1 MNTYKHPVSVLV
13 VIHTPRLDIL
23 LLERAHHPGYWQS
36 VTGSQETDES
46 LLETAQREVME
57 ETGLDCRQFVLKD
70 WQQASTFEIF
80 SEWRHRYA
88 PGITQNTEHVFS
100 LQVPAI
106 MPITIAP
113 AEHLRYVWLPW
124 KEAAR
129 LCFSASNRDAILAL
143 PGPESAS
150 E

>member
-1 MNTYKHPVSVLV
+1 MSTYKHPVSVLV

-36 VTGSQETDES
+36 VTGSQEIDES

-80 SEWRHRYA
+80 TEWRHRYA
-88 PGITQNTEHVFS
+88 PGVSQNTEHVFS

-113 AEHLRYVWLPW
+113 AEHLRYVWLPQR
-124 KEAAR
+124 EAAR
-129 LCFSASNRDAILAL
+129 QCFSASNRNAILAL
-143 PGPESAS
+143 PGPEPAS